1 MTFWNNPINFIA
13 TWLTGLLTGW
23 HLPVALATIL
33 LYVIG
38 ITVLIVFA
46 MTLDIGL
53 VWVERKV
60 VARFQDRLG
69 PNRIGPFGLIQP
81 VADIIKMVIKEDI
94 TPDGADKII
103 YNIAPVLAATSV
115 IMLWAILPLAST
127 IYGVDLNVGLLYI
140 VAAGALGT
148 LAIIMA
154 GWSSNNKYALLGAFR
169 MVANMISYEI
179 PMVIILLIPTILAN
193 TMSVQGITQ
202 AQSGMWFAIL
212 SPLALLIFLISA
224 IAELGRSPFDLNE
237 AESEIVAGFHIE
249 YTGMKFG
256 WFYAGEL
263 LHAFTFGGFMAIL
276 FFGGYGGFFG
286 LEKLAVFTWLNIP
299 FVQALVFIAKAMF
312 GYWVIMW
319 IKYSVPRIRID
330 HMLAFNWKF
339 LVPLS
344 LVVLVNTAVLNKVL
358 IGLPDWLYV
367 LGMFGSNIV
376 IGFVTIE
383 ILRAYGRKQRKAE
396 GHALTPTPLPRGEEQ
411 AEARIMTA
419 EQIIFLLDRRAGPW
433 FCVDG
438 GDDPQ
443 PDPCGVMAGGVALRG
458 GHPVRHPASQLP
470 GGCPGG
476 GVYRRDRHPVHLCGH
491 ADPA

>member
-1 MTFWNNPINFIA
+1 MTLWNNPINFIA
-13 TWLTGLLTGW
+13 NWLTDLLTGW
-23 HLPVALATIL
+23 HLPEALATIL
-33 LYVIG
+33 VYVIG

-46 MTLDIGL
+46 MVLDIGL

-94 TPDGADKII
+94 TPVGADKII

-115 IMLWAILPLAST
+115 IVLWAILPLAST
-127 IYGVDLNVGLLYI
+127 VYGVDLNVGLLYI

-179 PMVIILLIPTILAN
+179 PMVIILLVPTILAN
-193 TMSVQGITQ
+193 TMSVRGITE
-202 AQSGMWFAIL
+202 AQSGMWYAIL
-212 SPLALLIFLISA
+212 SPLAFLIFLISA
-224 IAELGRSPFDLNE
+224 IAELGRSPFDLSE

-286 LEKLAVFTWLNIP
+286 LEKLAGFTWLNFP

-319 IKYSVPRIRID
+319 IKYSMPRIRID

-339 LVPLS
+339 LVPLA
-344 LVVLVNTAVLNKVL
+344 LVVLVNTAVLNKIL
-358 IGLPDWLYV
+358 IGLPNWGYV
-367 LGMFGSNIV
+367 LGMFGSNLV
-376 IGFVTIE
+376 IGFMTVE
-383 ILRAYGRKQRKAE
+383 ILRGYGRKKRE
-396 GHALTPTPLPRGEEQ
+396 
-411 AEARIMTA
+411 A
-419 EQIIFLLDRRAGPW
+419 EQKPA
-433 FCVDG
+433 
-438 GDDPQ
+438 PQ
-443 PDPCGVMAGGVALRG
+443 AQTQEQTV
-458 GHPVRHPASQLP
+458 
-470 GGCPGG
+470 
-476 GVYRRDRHPVHLCGH
+476 
-491 ADPA
+491 

>member
-1 MTFWNNPINFIA
+1 MNFWNNPIIFIGN
-13 TWLTGLLTGW
+13 WLTGLLTGW
-23 HLPVALATIL
+23 HLASAVATVLV
-33 LYVIG
+33 YVVG
-38 ITVLIVFA
+38 IVVLIVFA

-94 TPDGADKII
+94 TPDGADKIL

-115 IMLWAILPLAST
+115 ILLWAILPLAST

-140 VAAGALGT
+140 VAAGSLGT

-154 GWSSNNKYALLGAFR
+154 GWASNNKYALLGAFR
-169 MVANMISYEI
+169 MVANLISYEI
-179 PMVIILLIPTILAN
+179 PMVVILLIPTILAN
-193 TMSVQGITQ
+193 TMSVKGITD
-202 AQSGMWFAIL
+202 AQSGMWFVFL
-212 SPLALLIFLISA
+212 SPLAAIIFLISA
-224 IAELGRSPFDLNE
+224 IAELGRSPFDMSE

-263 LHAFTFGGFMAIL
+263 LHAFTFGGFMAIF

-286 LEKLAVFTWLNIP
+286 LEKLAVFSWLNIP
-299 FVQALVFIAKAMF
+299 FIQALVFVAKAMF

-344 LVVLVNTAVLNKVL
+344 LIVLVNTAILNKVL
-358 IGLPDWLYV
+358 SGLPAWAYV
-367 LGMFGSNIV
+367 SGMFGSNV
-376 IGFVTIE
+376 LIGLVTVE
-383 ILRAYGRKQRKAE
+383 ILRAYGRSQRK
-396 GHALTPTPLPRGEEQ
+396 T
-411 AEARIMTA
+411 
-419 EQIIFLLDRRAGPW
+419 
-433 FCVDG
+433 
-438 GDDPQ
+438 Q
-443 PDPCGVMAGGVALRG
+443 PEPSA
-458 GHPVRHPASQLP
+458 PVQP
-470 GGCPGG
+470 
-476 GVYRRDRHPVHLCGH
+476 
-491 ADPA
+491 

>member
-13 TWLTGLLTGW
+13 AWLTGVLTGW
-23 HLPVALATIL
+23 HLPAVLATIL
-33 LYVIG
+33 LYVVG
-38 ITVLIVFA
+38 ITVKIVYA

-53 VWVERKV
+53 VWIERKV

-94 TPDGADKII
+94 TPAGADRII

-115 IMLWAILPLAST
+115 ILLWAILPLAST

-169 MVANMISYEI
+169 MVSNMISYEI

-193 TMSVQGITQ
+193 TMSVRGITQ

-212 SPLALLIFLISA
+212 SPLALLIFLVSA

-263 LHAFTFGGFMAIL
+263 LHAFTFGGFMAIF

-286 LEKLAVFTWLNIP
+286 LEKLAFFTWLNIP
-299 FVQALVFIAKAMF
+299 VIQALVFLAKALF

-358 IGLPDWLYV
+358 IILPNWLYV

-383 ILRAYGRKQRKAE
+383 ILRAYGRKQRS
-396 GHALTPTPLPRGEEQ
+396 LTPVPLPR
-411 AEARIMTA
+411 
-419 EQIIFLLDRRAGPW
+419 
-433 FCVDG
+433 
-438 GDDPQ
+438 
-443 PDPCGVMAGGVALRG
+443 
-458 GHPVRHPASQLP
+458 
-470 GGCPGG
+470 
-476 GVYRRDRHPVHLCGH
+476 
-491 ADPA
+491 

>member
-13 TWLTGLLTGW
+13 DWLTGLLTGW
-23 HLPVALATIL
+23 HLPAALATIL
-33 LYVIG
+33 VYLIG
-38 ITVLIVFA
+38 IIVLVLFA
-46 MTLDIGL
+46 MLLDIGL

-94 TPDGADKII
+94 TPDGADKVI

-115 IMLWAILPLAST
+115 ILLWAILPLAST

-169 MVANMISYEI
+169 MVANMISYEV
-179 PMVIILLIPTILAN
+179 PMVIILLVPTILAN
-193 TMSVQGITQ
+193 TMSIRGITE
-202 AQSGMWFAIL
+202 AQHGMWFGIL
-212 SPLALLIFLISA
+212 SPLAFIIFLISA
-224 IAELGRSPFDLNE
+224 IAELGRAPFDLSE

-286 LEKLAVFTWLNIP
+286 LEKLPAFTWLNFP
-299 FVQALVFIAKAMF
+299 LVQMLVFLAKAMF

-319 IKYSVPRIRID
+319 IKYSMPRIRID

-339 LVPLS
+339 LVPLA
-344 LVVLVNTAVLNKVL
+344 LVVLVNTAVLDKVL
-358 IGLPDWLYV
+358 AGLPNWGYV
-367 LGMFGSNIV
+367 LGMFGSNIL
-376 IGFVTIE
+376 IGFVTVE
-383 ILRAYGRKQRKAE
+383 ILRAFGRRQRKLE
-396 GHALTPTPLPRGEEQ
+396 QKPTLQTQTQEQ
-411 AEARIMTA
+411 
-419 EQIIFLLDRRAGPW
+419 
-433 FCVDG
+433 V
-438 GDDPQ
+438 
-443 PDPCGVMAGGVALRG
+443 
-458 GHPVRHPASQLP
+458 S
-470 GGCPGG
+470 
-476 GVYRRDRHPVHLCGH
+476 
-491 ADPA
+491 

>member
-13 TWLTGLLTGW
+13 SWLTGVLIGW
-23 HLPVALATIL
+23 HLPAALATIL
-33 LYVIG
+33 LNVVG
-38 ITVLIVFA
+38 ITIMIVFA

-53 VWVERKV
+53 VWIERKV

-94 TPDGADKII
+94 TPSGADKVI

-115 IMLWAILPLAST
+115 IVLWAILPLAST
-127 IYGVDLNVGLLYI
+127 IYGVDLNVGLLFI
-140 VAAGALGT
+140 IAAGALGT

-169 MVANMISYEI
+169 MVSNMISYEI
-179 PMVIILLIPTILAN
+179 PMVIILLVPTILAN
-193 TMSVQGITQ
+193 TMSVRGITQ

-212 SPLALLIFLISA
+212 SPLALLIFLVSA

-286 LEKLAVFTWLNIP
+286 LEKLAFFSWLSMP
-299 FVQALVFIAKAMF
+299 FVQALIFLAKALF

-358 IGLPDWLYV
+358 IVLPEWLYV
-367 LGMFGSNIV
+367 LGMFGSNLV
-376 IGFVTIE
+376 IGFFTIE
-383 ILRAYGRKQRKAE
+383 ILRAYGRKQRKV
-396 GHALTPTPLPRGEEQ
+396 EQ
-411 AEARIMTA
+411 SPNPQAKIQ
-419 EQIIFLLDRRAGPW
+419 EQ
-433 FCVDG
+433 V
-438 GDDPQ
+438 
-443 PDPCGVMAGGVALRG
+443 V
-458 GHPVRHPASQLP
+458 
-470 GGCPGG
+470 
-476 GVYRRDRHPVHLCGH
+476 
-491 ADPA
+491 

>member
-1 MTFWNNPINFIA
+1 MTFWNNPINFIGN
-13 TWLTGLLTGW
+13 WLNGVLTNW
-23 HLPVALATIL
+23 HLPAALATLL
-33 LYVIG
+33 LYLIG
-38 ITVLIVFA
+38 IIVLILFA

-60 VARFQDRLG
+60 VARFQDRVG
-69 PNRIGPFGLIQP
+69 PNRIGPFGLVQP

-94 TPDGADKII
+94 TPDGADKVI
-103 YNIAPVLAATSV
+103 YNIAPVLAAASV
-115 IMLWAILPLAST
+115 IVLWAILPLATT

-169 MVANMISYEI
+169 MVSNMISYEI
-179 PMVIILLIPTILAN
+179 PMVIILLIPTILADS
-193 TMSVQGITQ
+193 MSVRGIIQ

-263 LHAFTFGGFMAIL
+263 LHAFTFGGFIAIL

-286 LEKLAVFTWLNIP
+286 LEKLGAFTWLNIP
-299 FVQALVFIAKAMF
+299 FVQALVFLAKALF

-344 LVVLVNTAVLNKVL
+344 LVVLVDTAVLNKVL
-358 IGLPDWLYV
+358 IALPSWLYV
-367 LGMFGSNIV
+367 MGMFGSNLL
-376 IGFVTIE
+376 IGLVTIE

-396 GHALTPTPLPRGEEQ
+396 SIPDPRAHTQEQ
-411 AEARIMTA
+411 A
-419 EQIIFLLDRRAGPW
+419 L
-433 FCVDG
+433 
-438 GDDPQ
+438 
-443 PDPCGVMAGGVALRG
+443 
-458 GHPVRHPASQLP
+458 
-470 GGCPGG
+470 
-476 GVYRRDRHPVHLCGH
+476 
-491 ADPA
+491 

>member
-1 MTFWNNPINFIA
+1 MTFWNNPINFIGN
-13 TWLTGLLTGW
+13 WLTGVLTGW
-23 HLPVALATIL
+23 HMPAALATIL
-33 LYVIG
+33 LYIVG
-38 ITVLIVFA
+38 IVVMIVFA

-94 TPDGADKII
+94 TPAGADKII

-115 IMLWAILPLAST
+115 ILLWAILPLAST

-169 MVANMISYEI
+169 MVSNMISYEI
-179 PMVIILLIPTILAN
+179 PMVIILLVPTILAN
-193 TMSVQGITQ
+193 TMSVKGITQ

-263 LHAFTFGGFMAIL
+263 LHAFTFGGFMAIF

-286 LEKLAVFTWLNIP
+286 LEKLAFLTWLNIP

-319 IKYSVPRIRID
+319 VKYSVPRIRID

-358 IGLPDWLYV
+358 ITLPFWLYV
-367 LGMFGSNIV
+367 LGMFGSNIL
-376 IGFVTIE
+376 IGWVTIE
-383 ILRAYGRKQRKAE
+383 ILRAYGRKQRKA
-396 GHALTPTPLPRGEEQ
+396 GEKPISPAQPQEQ
-411 AEARIMTA
+411 
-419 EQIIFLLDRRAGPW
+419 
-433 FCVDG
+433 
-438 GDDPQ
+438 
-443 PDPCGVMAGGVALRG
+443 VA
-458 GHPVRHPASQLP
+458 
-470 GGCPGG
+470 
-476 GVYRRDRHPVHLCGH
+476 
-491 ADPA
+491 